1 MKKIILIIY
10 IALFYVSLQVG
21 YAQGVLSPQNL
32 EDEFI
37 TVGEPMLG
45 FPLGTGNDEIP
56 DLKFGFRTNFDVA
69 ILNEVAI
76 RAAARRNLRNWY
88 DKQTGIIER
97 ILETKYGTSF
107 PSFNA
112 AKDHAFLEYERPSI
126 RTHAAPIVNS
136 NIRSRDQRSTRRKT
150 HIRGLKALKVR
161 EAEIKKGNINNP
173 LYPNIEVNNIPL
185 KNIRSIAAFNS
196 EYNKL
201 LNEFT
206 DNKWREFEN
215 NHIAKILGTPFN
227 EEVIKI
233 RNQRYN
239 GFSYWDRLDFM
250 QFLINFEEFKRLST
264 PPYILTG
271 EAARIFNKYISKT
284 NIVTT
289 STMVTNYINANKANE
304 LSLFHPNYWKVILK
318 RDYGNSPFRID
329 DAIRKHEQLKAA
341 EIRVLIHSI
350 SINATT
356 TIDYL
361 VNKLKITDEYQIQFL
376 NDNPELGTLF
386 NNQIDAAIKED
397 RNRPPG
403 IPGQLSF
410 PPDFSYQ
417 GAVSSIRNELI
428 KGAKIA
434 KLIAEV
440 GIADV
445 NQKKWLYENE
455 SEANDLRSFVE
466 QNGFSSA
473 AKEFASNYAEVFRV
487 LDGPNQIKSTGKFPD
502 ELSSCCPGSCC
513 PDRDDDY
520 LIMLEFGV
528 KPLQQAIQGVFNLFA
543 SSTDLVLSG
552 NKVGKAVRALM
563 KELEIEIPND
573 VTNEQLAEIY
583 RIRKK
588 EGILIVEYR
597 PGLLESML
605 HIGLD
610 TLDVLS
616 ILSPSKGGGAFL
628 AIKTGGSVPVTNLT
642 KYLRAIA
649 KGEWKTVPESMSD
662 AAKRY
667 QEFITKRK
675 WNESFV
681 LNDVKFDGVKNVVLS
696 DAKSGMLNFVNP
708 NGTFKNFFTGV
719 DGILRQARRQRGAAG
734 DLPIEWHFEHK
745 IVRDAYENLLKD
757 FPFDI
762 KFIHTPL

>member
-136 NIRSRDQRSTRRKT
+136 NIRSRDQRSIRRKK

-250 QFLINFEEFKRLST
+250 QFLIHYEEFRNFQT
-264 PPYILTG
+264 PRILTG

-289 STMVTNYINANKANE
+289 STMVTNYVNANKASE

-318 RDYGNSPFRID
+318 KDYGNSPFRID

-361 VNKLKITDEYQIQFL
+361 VNKLKITDEYEIQFL

-386 NNQIDAAIKED
+386 NNQIYAAIKED

-417 GAVSSIRNELI
+417 GALSNIRSELI

-440 GIADV
+440 GITDV

-455 SEANDLRSFVE
+455 SEAEKFRLYGE
-466 QNGFSSA
+466 QKGFSSDA
-473 AKEFASNYAEVFRV
+473 NKVINDILNKLLDNRYKLDYSLTNNRTKSFTSVTEMQSFLDDFANLEGETTKTDINNQNMITFKHRYSRLFLPTYMNVDVTCTLDNFRTRQDEFKIDNVY
-487 LDGPNQIKSTGKFPD
+487 TH
-502 ELSSCCPGSCC
+502 
-513 PDRDDDY
+513 
-520 LIMLEFGV
+520 
-528 KPLQQAIQGVFNLFA
+528 
-543 SSTDLVLSG
+543 LSG
-552 NKVGKAVRALM
+552 VTTFVSHRQGAYIANRVGGAQV
-563 KELEIEIPND
+563 I
-573 VTNEQLAEIY
+573 
-583 RIRKK
+583 RIRTQMIFGINI
-588 EGILIVEYR
+588 EGFPLSYTENHLVVVE
-597 PGLLESML
+597 
-605 HIGLD
+605 LD
-610 TLDVLS
+610 RRSGEAIS
-616 ILSPSKGGGAFL
+616 IK
-628 AIKTGGSVPVTNLT
+628 I
-642 KYLRAIA
+642 
-649 KGEWKTVPESMSD
+649 
-662 AAKRY
+662 
-667 QEFITKRK
+667 
-675 WNESFV
+675 
-681 LNDVKFDGVKNVVLS
+681 NVE
-696 DAKSGMLNFVNP
+696 K
-708 NGTFKNFFTGV
+708 
-719 DGILRQARRQRGAAG
+719 
-734 DLPIEWHFEHK
+734 
-745 IVRDAYENLLKD
+745 
-757 FPFDI
+757 
-762 KFIHTPL
+762 

>member
-37 TVGEPMLG
+37 TVSEPMLG
-45 FPLGTGNDEIP
+45 FPLDTRNDEIP

-126 RTHAAPIVNS
+126 RTYAAPIVSS
-136 NIRSRDQRSTRRKT
+136 NVRSRDQRSTRRKT

-161 EAEIKKGNINNP
+161 ESEIRKGNINNP

-206 DNKWREFEN
+206 ENKWREFEN

-239 GFSYWDRLDFM
+239 GLNYWDRLDFM
-250 QFLINFEEFKRLST
+250 QFLIHFEEFKRLST
-264 PPYILTG
+264 PPYILRG

-289 STMVTNYINANKANE
+289 STMVNNYVNANKASE

-329 DAIRKHEQLKAA
+329 DAIRKQEQLKAA
-341 EIRVLIHSI
+341 EIRVLINSI

-376 NDNPELGTLF
+376 NDNSELGTLF
-386 NNQIDAAIKED
+386 NNQIDAAIRED

-417 GAVSSIRNELI
+417 GAVSNIRNELI

-434 KLIAEV
+434 KLIADV
-440 GIADV
+440 GITDV

-455 SEANDLRSFVE
+455 TKLNELIKFGE
-466 QNGFSSA
+466 QNNYSNEAQIFIKKAIDTIKNGFGVDFDD
-473 AKEFASNYAEVFRV
+473 KIINE
-487 LDGPNQIKSTGKFPD
+487 LTGKAKCIYD
-502 ELSSCCPGSCC
+502 KLTE
-513 PDRDDDY
+513 
-520 LIMLEFGV
+520 
-528 KPLQQAIQGVFNLFA
+528 
-543 SSTDLVLSG
+543 SSTNFKEMIQKFDSEFSVSHLKLGINNSLTTNNYGITSTPESFSTTIEFSNTQLSTISDLGS
-552 NKVGKAVRALM
+552 AVAFVH
-563 KELEIEIPND
+563 ELIH
-573 VTNEQLAEIY
+573 AEIY
-583 RIRKK
+583 RKMLSAAQKGDLDPNNMTRQEQINYVNSLKNNFP
-588 EGILIVEYR
+588 GIYDYYIERWR
-597 PGLLESML
+597 PTWNHNLMAQHYISVIADAIEQFDKSSLPRQVYEDISWAGLRIIE
-605 HIGLD
+605 
-610 TLDVLS
+610 
-616 ILSPSKGGGAFL
+616 
-628 AIKTGGSVPVTNLT
+628 
-642 KYLRAIA
+642 
-649 KGEWKTVPESMSD
+649 
-662 AAKRY
+662 
-667 QEFITKRK
+667 
-675 WNESFV
+675 
-681 LNDVKFDGVKNVVLS
+681 
-696 DAKSGMLNFVNP
+696 NP
-708 NGTFKNFFTGV
+708 QTNGTEISIAWNNLNSSEKSRITSNLNTYFTNGKQ
-719 DGILRQARRQRGAAG
+719 DC
-734 DLPIEWHFEHK
+734 
-745 IVRDAYENLLKD
+745 N
-757 FPFDI
+757 
-762 KFIHTPL
+762 